1 MGWTGTAWRIVR
13 IVLLVWLVMIGLLAL
28 QQRSMMYFPSTGD
41 EPAMNRAAARG
52 GLEPWRDQAGNLIGY
67 TSVAPQDGLPRAT
80 VLVVHGNAG
89 SAADRSYYVPLL
101 RQAAPGHALTVRIL
115 EYPGYGARPGNPSQ
129 EAFITT
135 AASALESLPTDE
147 PVIVL
152 GESIGSGVA
161 AGLAAKMPE
170 RVAGLLMVT
179 PFDSIAAVAQ
189 HHYPFIP
196 VRWILRDQYPSAEWL
211 QAYRGPAAFIV
222 ADDDDI
228 VPAKFGRK
236 LYESF
241 TGPKLLLDVP
251 AAGHNNVVGALDDN
265 DWQRA
270 LSFVLP

>member
-1 MGWTGTAWRIVR
+1 V
-13 IVLLVWLVMIGLLAL
+13 
-28 QQRSMMYFPSTGD
+28 
-41 EPAMNRAAARG
+41 
-52 GLEPWRDQAGNLIGY
+52 
-67 TSVAPQDGLPRAT
+67 
-80 VLVVHGNAG
+80 VVHGNAG

-101 RQAAPGHALTVRIL
+101 RQAAPGHAITVRIL

-129 EAFITT
+129 DAFITA
-135 AASALESLPTDE
+135 AASAVEFLPKDE

-161 AGLAAKMPE
+161 AGLAARMPD

-196 VRWILRDQYPSAEWL
+196 VRWILRDQYPAAEWL
-211 QAYRGPAAFIV
+211 RAYRGPAAFIV
-222 ADDDDI
+222 ADHDDI

-236 LYESF
+236 LYESY

-251 AAGHNNVVGALDDN
+251 SAGHNNVVGALDQN
-265 DWQRA
+265 DWSRA